1 MKTKVFYLFA
11 MSVLS
16 IGCWLYAGSLLS
28 FRGPDWLVAL
38 AMAAWLLISALG
50 LAAAR
55 VRHSAWI
62 YTSLFILAVF
72 PLLPFVAA
80 LVLPDG
86 LSSWGFGLMA
96 LSYPI
101 MVLITML
108 LYTGLASKMR
118 LGAGMVEGEGAKAE
132 RNQSEWA
139 MVIPVLSALALVWW
153 PAILWGVQP
162 GRFGFLS
169 WLIALATVSLSV
181 SALVLAAKRVS
192 HNVWVLAA
200 ILVLASLFLPTSL
213 FLRLSRSQSQGWELF
228 SSQHAMT
235 LLMIFSVALVTVA
248 LLLHSGLKLL
258 DEWRNRGASEVGES
272 QAQRKRVSKA
282 TLLVFALGALLLA
295 KTLYNLYWFMI
306 WDATTDPLAYLWLA
320 IPVPAVLL
328 SGIVLC
334 IVLPGRTKLAG
345 LLYSLFILALMI
357 GVSARA
363 QRVDF
368 HRLTEE
374 RAERIT
380 QAIETYY
387 IREGRYPQNLRQLT
401 PLYILPLPGP
411 VIIYGQDWCYQGGK
425 DYYRLGYLDRE
436 HWSSPILFGR
446 VYSAQGHPP
455 LEMDICQPAIDT
467 YRTQHPDWDRVLQD
481 YGQPTPTPDIGD

>member
-1 MKTKVFYLFA
+1 
-11 MSVLS
+11 
-16 IGCWLYAGSLLS
+16 
-28 FRGPDWLVAL
+28 
-38 AMAAWLLISALG
+38 
-50 LAAAR
+50 
-55 VRHSAWI
+55 
-62 YTSLFILAVF
+62 
-72 PLLPFVAA
+72 
-80 LVLPDG
+80 
-86 LSSWGFGLMA
+86 
-96 LSYPI
+96 
-101 MVLITML
+101 
-108 LYTGLASKMR
+108 
-118 LGAGMVEGEGAKAE
+118 
-132 RNQSEWA
+132 
-139 MVIPVLSALALVWW
+139 
-153 PAILWGVQP
+153 
-162 GRFGFLS
+162 
-169 WLIALATVSLSV
+169 
-181 SALVLAAKRVS
+181 VS